1 MTPYLFFVY
10 MLALAGGIFA
20 IGFIF
25 LILFVLYIFVRGL
38 MLLGDKK

>member
-1 MTPYLFFVY
+1 MTPYLLFVY
-10 MLALAGGIFA
+10 MLALAGGIFV

-25 LILFVLYIFVRGL
+25 LCLFVLYIFVRGL